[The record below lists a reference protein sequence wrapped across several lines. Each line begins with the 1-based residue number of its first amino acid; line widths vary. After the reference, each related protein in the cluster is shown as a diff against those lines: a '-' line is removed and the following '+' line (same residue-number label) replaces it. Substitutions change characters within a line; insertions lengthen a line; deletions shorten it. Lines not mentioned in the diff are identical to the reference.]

1 MNLPPGVARAPHP
14 TGGDAL
20 TLAATGGTAVI
31 ALHGATVLSHV
42 PTGGRDLIW
51 LSPKATSA
59 GGKPLRGGIPLCGP
73 WFGPHGTYPQG
84 PTHGL
89 MRQRP
94 WRLIRV
100 EAISDGRLRAEL
112 GIDLSPEPGL
122 GWLHRAEATV
132 VITVG
137 KRLAVE
143 LSVRNTGSTPF
154 LSSGALH
161 TYVAVTDVRSTRVE
175 GLDDREYID
184 FTAGGVR
191 RRHGIGPVLLSG
203 ESARFFLSNAPVRVV
218 DGERTIAVRSW
229 GHGATVVWN
238 PWDRTAATMGDL
250 GDGWPGFLCVEAANI
265 PETAVPLAPHQSHH
279 LGTELGIDS

>member
-1 MNLPPGVARAPHP
+1 MNLPPGANLAPHS

-20 TLAATGGTAVI
+20 TLTTPGGTALI
-31 ALHGATVLSHV
+31 ALHGATVISFV

-73 WFGPHGTYPQG
+73 WFGPHATHPKG

-94 WRLIRV
+94 WTLARV
-100 EAISDGRLRAEL
+100 EALAEGRLRAEFAL
-112 GIDLSPEPGL
+112 ELPAEPAL
-122 GWLHRAEATV
+122 GWVHAASARCTV
-132 VITVG
+132 TVG
-137 KRLAVE
+137 STVAVE
-143 LSVRNTGSTPF
+143 LTLRNIGTTPF
-154 LSSGALH
+154 LASGALH
-161 TYVAVTDVRSTRVE
+161 SYLAVGDVRRTRVE
-175 GLDDREYID
+175 GLDDRSYID
-184 FTAGGVR
+184 FTNGGVR
-191 RRHGIGPVLLSG
+191 RRHGAGPVVLDR
-203 ESARFFLSNAPVRVV
+203 EAARFFLTSDPVRVV

-238 PWDRTAATMGDL
+238 PWDATAATMADL

-265 PETAVPLAPHQSHH
+265 PDTAVPLPPHHSHH
-279 LGTELGIDS
+279 LGTELGMG